1 MADLKNVKLHYF
13 NINALALAA
22 RLLLHYGNIKY
33 ENITMDR
40 TNEWPKVKES
50 MEFQF
55 LPVLEVDGQQFSQA
69 QAIYVYLA
77 RKIGNLMGK
86 TDEDEYHII
95 SLLNCF
101 GDIFPSIRQFLFASE
116 EEKKN
121 EKLMKEYLETAIN
134 KVSIFAAAFEKR
146 YKSLGNG
153 KYYLG
158 DKLSLADFWL
168 VSVVGNSLFFK
179 APEFG
184 EVFKKAAPNVSALI
198 ERLFKEEPFK
208 SFLES
213 DKYVKGSI

>member
-1 MADLKNVKLHYF
+1 
-13 NINALALAA
+13 
-22 RLLLHYGNIKY
+22 
-33 ENITMDR
+33 
-40 TNEWPKVKES
+40 
-50 MEFQF
+50 
-55 LPVLEVDGQQFSQA
+55 
-69 QAIYVYLA
+69 
-77 RKIGNLMGK
+77 MGK

-101 GDIFPSIRQFLFASE
+101 DDMFPPVKQFFFATE
-116 EEKKN
+116 EEKKD
-121 EKLMKEYLETAIN
+121 EKKYKFLKDNADN
-134 KVSIFAAAFEKR
+134 KITLFATAFEKR

-168 VSVVGNSLFFK
+168 VSVVGNALFFK